1 MINIREEDKHKYGE
15 EVYHHFRR
23 QGNHRWDTF
32 VYRNERDIYTVI
44 FRHSYNK
51 KFPDGVKRSQIRDEK
66 IIMAKGIIN
75 LRDAD
80 YPEYK
85 DVDILKESAF
95 YKSRV
100 EGDVDER

>member
-1 MINIREEDKHKYGE
+1 MINIREVDKHKYGE
-15 EVYHHFRR
+15 TVYHHFRR

-32 VYRNERDIYTVI
+32 IFRNESDIYTVV

-51 KFPDGVKRSQIRDEK
+51 IFPDGVKRSQIRDEK
-66 IIMAKGIIN
+66 IIKAEGIKK
-75 LRDAD
+75 LRGAD

-85 DVDILKESAF
+85 DAYILKQSDF

-100 EGDVDER
+100 EGVIDES

>member
-32 VYRNERDIYTVI
+32 IYRNESDIYTVI

-51 KFPDGVKRSQIRDEK
+51 IFDEK
-66 IIMAKGIIN
+66 MIKAKGIMS

-80 YPEYK
+80 YPDYK
-85 DVDILKESAF
+85 DVHILKESAF

-100 EGDVDER
+100 EGDIDER